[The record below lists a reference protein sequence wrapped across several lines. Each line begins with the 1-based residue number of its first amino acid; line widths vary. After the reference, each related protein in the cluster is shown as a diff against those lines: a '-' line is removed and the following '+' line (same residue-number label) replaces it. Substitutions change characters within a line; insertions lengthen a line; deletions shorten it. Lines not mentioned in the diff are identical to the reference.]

1 MTASDAPTVPLIN
14 RISDIM
20 LVIDS
25 RRGEAESRF
34 SYGSHAN
41 PDQQRLVEFPT
52 FTAETSRTDS
62 AR

>member
-1 MTASDAPTVPLIN
+1 MIN